1 LKEMVKEI
9 LVIGHQKPDTDSIA
23 SAIGYAYLQNQ
34 IRKKENVI
42 AARCGELNRETKFV
56 LEYFHVPAPTYV
68 DDVKPRVE
76 DVLDGGIIFIHPE
89 VTVRQAGIFMRQ
101 HGVKTLAVVDGEQH
115 LLGLLT
121 VGDLARL
128 LLEAWD
134 SGYMPM
140 DTPVKNIMRKEN
152 LVLFHH
158 DDLIEEVKKTMLETR
173 YRNYPVVDEQN
184 RFLGMISRY
193 HLLAMRGKKVILV
206 DHNEK
211 SQSVPGIE
219 HAEILEIIDHHRVA
233 DIETSEPIL
242 VRNEPV
248 GSTSTIISKIFSEK
262 GITPPKEIAGLL
274 CAAILSDTMILKS
287 PTTTE
292 EDRQQVTKLAELA
305 GINPIEFGK
314 KMFQAGSLLAGRSA
328 REIILEDFKEFRF
341 GNYVIGIGQVEIV
354 DPHALP
360 VNAEVLLEE
369 MEKLCKEKNYDL
381 VLMMITD
388 LMRNGT
394 ELFFT
399 GQEVRAV
406 EQAFNVPPG
415 KASVFLPGVMSR
427 KKQVVPPLRR
437 MLSQASEKPF

>member
-1 LKEMVKEI
+1 MAREI

-23 SAIGYAYLQNQ
+23 SAIGYAYLQNR
-34 IRKKENVI
+34 IRKENNVI
-42 AARCGELNRETKFV
+42 AARCGELNRETQFV
-56 LEYFHVPAPTYV
+56 LEYFNVPAPIYV
-68 DDVKPRVE
+68 DNVKTKVE
-76 DVLDGGIIFIHPE
+76 DVLDGGILFIRPE

-134 SGYMPM
+134 SGYVPM
-140 DTPVKNIMRKEN
+140 DAPVKNIMRTEN
-152 LVLFHH
+152 LVVFHN
-158 DDLIEEVKKTMLETR
+158 DDLVEEVKRTMLETR
-173 YRNYPVVDEQN
+173 YRNYPVVDEHN
-184 RFLGMISRY
+184 RFMGMIARY
-193 HLLAMRGKKVILV
+193 HLLAMRGKKLILV
-206 DHNEK
+206 DHNER
-211 SQSVPGIE
+211 SQAVPGIE
-219 HAEILEIIDHHRVA
+219 QAEILEIIDHHRVA

-248 GSTSTIISKIFSEK
+248 GSTSTIISKIFAEK
-262 GITPPKEIAGLL
+262 GITPPKEIAGIL

-292 EDRQQVTKLAELA
+292 EDRQQVAKLGELA
-305 GINPIEFGK
+305 GLNPTEFGK
-314 KMFQAGSLLAGRSA
+314 KMFQAGSLLAGRSG
-328 REIILEDFKEFRF
+328 RDILLEDFKEFCL
-341 GNYVIGIGQVEIV
+341 GNHIVGIGQIEIV
-354 DPHALP
+354 DQQALP
-360 VNAEVLLEE
+360 VSQEVLLEE
-369 MEKLCKEKNYDL
+369 MDKLCKEKNYDL
-381 VLMMITD
+381 VLLMITD

-399 GQEVRAV
+399 GHQARAV

-415 KASVFLPGVMSR
+415 KTKVFLPGVMSR

-437 MLSQASEKPF
+437 VLLG